1 MYVKNGFG
9 KTLKRIPPEKHS
21 LTTGEYFYSEIN
33 KIMPKSKLKNTDMDY
48 LNSLT
53 RNLENYFA
61 EVKVLQYNDNENI
74 QWIEN
79 SLLREMSLVLGNEKE
94 KIKVSLFNDV
104 EYLKAAELI
113 LDKNEYNKFII
124 PQK

>member
-1 MYVKNGFG
+1 MTILISKVQMQLVHLSLLQKMG
-9 KTLKRIPPEKHS
+9 LKKA
-21 LTTGEYFYSEIN
+21 Y
-33 KIMPKSKLKNTDMDY
+33 
-48 LNSLT
+48 
-53 RNLENYFA
+53 
-61 EVKVLQYNDNENI
+61 
-74 QWIEN
+74 IEN

-124 PQK
+124 P